1 MSELKL
7 QTPEGVSFS
16 FLLASPFSRM
26 LAFVVDGAAITVTA
40 QALSLGA
47 GLMGLISVDLAR
59 AFVILSYFVT
69 SILYGILLEYA
80 WRGQTLGKRLFRLRV
95 IDRQGLRLSFPQV
108 ALRNL
113 LRFVDMLPFCYFVGG
128 AFCLATKRFQ
138 RLGDIAANT
147 VVVRQPRMAQPDLSA
162 VVLPKF
168 NSLKQY
174 PHLVARLRQR
184 LSPMAA
190 GVLFEAI
197 LRRDEFEPAARV
209 ELFGELAE
217 YCRSLVAFPPE
228 AMESIAD
235 EQIVRN
241 VIDVVFEKA
250 RPD

>member
-1 MSELKL
+1 MSELRL

-26 LAFVVDGAAITVTA
+26 LAFVIDGAAVAVTA
-40 QALSLGA
+40 QILSLSAVFLGF
-47 GLMGLISVDLAR
+47 LSVDVAQ

-95 IDRQGLRLSFPQV
+95 IDRQGLRLSFSQI

-113 LRFVDMLPFCYFVGG
+113 LRFVDILPFCYFVGG
-128 AFCLATKRFQ
+128 AFCLATARFQ

-147 VVVRQPRMAQPDLSA
+147 VVIRQPRMIEPDLSA

-168 NSLKQY
+168 NSLKHY

-184 LSPMAA
+184 LSPVAA

-197 LRRDEFEPAARV
+197 MRRDEFEPSTRV
-209 ELFGELAE
+209 ELFGELVG

-241 VIDVVFEKA
+241 VVDVVYEKA
-250 RPD
+250 RPE

>member
-1 MSELKL
+1 MNELRL

-26 LAFVVDGAAITVTA
+26 LAFVIDGAVIMATA
-40 QALSLGA
+40 QVLSICA
-47 GLMGLISVDLAR
+47 GLLGMISADFGTAVLM
-59 AFVILSYFVT
+59 LSYFVV

-80 WRGQTLGKRLFRLRV
+80 WRGQTLGKRTFRLRV
-95 IDRQGLRLSFPQV
+95 IDRQGLRLSFAQI

-113 LRFVDMLPFCYFVGG
+113 LRFVDMLPYCYFLGG
-128 AFCLATKRFQ
+128 AFCLGTKRFQ

-147 VVVRQPRMAQPDLSA
+147 VVIRQPLMIEPDLSA
-162 VVLPKF
+162 LALPKF

-184 LSPMAA
+184 LSPAAA
-190 GVLFEAI
+190 GILFEAL
-197 LRRDEFEPAARV
+197 LRRDEFDPAARV

-217 YCRSLVAFPPE
+217 YCRGLVVFPPE

-235 EQIVRN
+235 EQIIRN
-241 VIDVVFEKA
+241 VIDVIFEKA
-250 RPD
+250 RSD

>member
-1 MSELKL
+1 MSELRI

-26 LAFVVDGAAITVTA
+26 LAFVVDGAAVVAISQVTS
-40 QALSLGA
+40 LSA
-47 GLMGLISVDLAR
+47 GFLGLISADVAK
-59 AFVILSYFVT
+59 AVMVLSYFAV
-69 SILYGILLEYA
+69 SIFYGILLEYA

-95 IDRQGLRLSFPQV
+95 IDRQGLRLSFSQI

-128 AFCLATKRFQ
+128 AFCLATTRFQ

-147 VVVRQPRMAQPDLSA
+147 VVIRQPRMLEPDLSA

-168 NSLKQY
+168 NSLKHY

-184 LSPMAA
+184 LSPAAA

-197 LRRDEFEPAARV
+197 LRRDEFDPSARV
-209 ELFGELAE
+209 ELFGELAG
-217 YCRSLVAFPPE
+217 YCRSLVSFPPE

-241 VIDVVFEKA
+241 VIDVVYEKA